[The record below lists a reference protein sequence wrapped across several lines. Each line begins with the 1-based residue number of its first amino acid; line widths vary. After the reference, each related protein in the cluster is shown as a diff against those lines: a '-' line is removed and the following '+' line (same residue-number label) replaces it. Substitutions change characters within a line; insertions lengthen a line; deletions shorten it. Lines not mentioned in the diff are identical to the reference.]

1 MLLLV
6 GNFYGDVSFNP
17 IIKDDERSQVANLPR
32 QLVVRKTVIEPYE
45 VQATQIKK
53 AKKGGGATR
62 LKDKLSLIKQKLA
75 EDENILTEIKSGKLQ
90 WFILFVI
97 FSMINFNRYSQN
109 FAKC

>member
-1 MLLLV
+1 MV
-6 GNFYGDVSFNP
+6 DNFYGDVSFNP

-75 EDENILTEIKSGKLQ
+75 EDENILTEIEDDHIPYLPNYPNQ
-90 WFILFVI
+90 
-97 FSMINFNRYSQN
+97 SQ
-109 FAKC
+109 AALL

>member
-32 QLVVRKTVIEPYE
+32 QLVVSKTVIEPYE

-90 WFILFVI
+90 
-97 FSMINFNRYSQN
+97 
-109 FAKC
+109 

>member
-6 GNFYGDVSFNP
+6 DNFYGDVSFNP

-90 WFILFVI
+90 
-97 FSMINFNRYSQN
+97 
-109 FAKC
+109 